1 MIFAGS
7 RKKDTWISILI
18 SLFLNIAVLFLCF
31 FFLRWKI
38 QDPPPEDM
46 TVELT
51 MADFGYS
58 NTGANSTDGSTAQTT
73 QPTAAEAQP
82 EEAIVDNTSETSAPV
97 QETPSN
103 TTQPT
108 QTQTTTQSQ
117 SQNQTQQTQE
127 PEQQV
132 SNQLN
137 NILNNMN
144 GGGDG
149 GGSDSGDVGTQN
161 GKIDGKGVFGD
172 GSGWSLAGRN
182 MTGKPKFNG
191 TPKKAGTVQVR
202 ITVGKDGRVRTAKVV
217 TSAPTNTS
225 DQSLF
230 DLALGAAKSAKFN
243 KDDAASINQSGTIT
257 FVFKVN

>member
-7 RKKDTWISILI
+7 RKKDTWVSILI
-18 SLFLNIAVLFLCF
+18 ALFLNIAVLFLCF

-58 NTGANSTDGSTAQTT
+58 NNGANSTDGSTAQTP
-73 QPTAAEAQP
+73 QPTAAEAPP

-97 QETPSN
+97 QETPST

-108 QTQTTTQSQ
+108 QTQ

-127 PEQQV
+127 PDQQV
-132 SNQLN
+132 SSQLN
-137 NILNNMN
+137 NMLNNMN

-149 GGSDSGDVGTQN
+149 GGADSGDQGTQN

-191 TPKKAGTVQVR
+191 TPKKEGVVQVK
-202 ITVGKDGRVRTAKVV
+202 ITVGKDGRVRDAEVV
-217 TSAPTNTS
+217 ISESNTS

-230 DLALGAAKSAKFN
+230 NLALNAARSARFN
-243 KDDAASINQSGTIT
+243 KDDDASINQRGTIT